1 MGSFLRAA
9 IPLALAFAAGTWV
22 GAGQPPPEK
31 VRGWAER
38 TAQGMRVT
46 APLASASAPASGP
59 PMEAAAPP
67 SVDPTAL
74 PDPVPWPRQ
83 NPLCSTTKA
92 WLLAEG
98 PARDGATARRLVTLT
113 FDDGPF
119 PETTPTALK
128 LLDRHRVKATFFFVS
143 KYLVGDWERPVAAR
157 EVAKQVVAAGHL
169 VGSHGRSHVALGT
182 TPHAQVLSEMDDSLD
197 TIQKTI
203 GTRPALF
210 RPPYGSLDAFGE
222 QAARARGLELV
233 LWSVEADDMRR
244 DDEDAMFADLT
255 RQIDFKGGGVVLL
268 HDVRWSSVRVLGRLL
283 DWLDARKW
291 DRNRPTRAGY
301 DVVDLVTYLK
311 ETAARPQPYA
321 DRAGLER
328 ARAEAWRHAHPKPH
342 GEPAGS

>member
-9 IPLALAFAAGTWV
+9 LPLALAFAAGTWV
-22 GAGQPPPEK
+22 GAGRPPPEQ
-31 VRGWAER
+31 VRAWAER
-38 TAQGMRVT
+38 AAESARTDPDAR
-46 APLASASAPASGP
+46 ASATASAP
-59 PMEAAAPP
+59 PMEAAPP
-67 SVDPTAL
+67 PVDPRSL

-98 PARDGATARRLVTLT
+98 PARDERTARRLVTLT

-119 PETTPTALK
+119 PETTPTALR
-128 LLDRHRVKATFFFVS
+128 LLERHKVKGTFFFVG
-143 KYLVGDWERPVAAR
+143 KYLIGDSERAALSR

-169 VGSHGRSHVALGT
+169 VGSHGRSHVALAT
-182 TPHAQVLSEMDDSLD
+182 TPHAQVLSEIDDGLD
-197 TIQKTI
+197 AIQKTI

-244 DDEDAMFADLT
+244 DDEDAMLSDLV
-255 RQIDFKGGGVVLL
+255 RQIEYKGGGVVLL

-283 DWLDARKW
+283 EWLSARRW
-291 DRNRPTRAGY
+291 DPQRPARAGY
-301 DVVDLVTYLK
+301 DVVDLITYLK

-321 DRAGLER
+321 DRAALEH
-328 ARAEAWRHAHPKPH
+328 ARAEAWRRTHRKPH